1 MAEQLKQNM
10 IKFIHTADI
19 HFGVENYGRIDP
31 KTGIHSRLLDFVNA
45 LNFCIDHAIKEQVDF
60 FLFSGDAYKTP
71 HPTQTQQKMLL
82 ECFLR
87 LYKAKIP
94 AIIVVGNHDH
104 PLSFGKVNALDL
116 FGALPLDGFYVVDE
130 PRHIALQTKHG
141 PVNIIGIPWPTR
153 NTVSISEKH
162 AHKSAI
168 EITQYISR
176 GVAHIIENFAGKLD
190 PAVPAVLAGHLTVS
204 NGIFSGSEKRAI
216 YGTDPVLLPSQLAIQ
231 PFDYVALGH
240 LHRYQDLNPSGYPPV
255 VYAGSIERIDF
266 GERKEDKGFCV
277 VALESKGNTSVEFV
291 KTPQRAFIQ
300 IEHDLRLF
308 QPSPSRA
315 MADRPGIPDSEPGIL
330 SSAKDAGHES
340 QTESLINEIKKHNV
354 KDAVIKILYHI
365 PPGTKDE
372 VDLRAI
378 QRACADAMFVVG
390 IIPIRQAEGRERR
403 IGAATMNMDL
413 KCLLHAYFENKPEL
427 KDKVDGLI
435 EKALM
440 LQEESSNQVEG

>member
-1 MAEQLKQNM
+1 M
-10 IKFIHTADI
+10 IKFVHTADI
-19 HFGVENYGRIDP
+19 HFGVENYGKLDP

-45 LNFCIDHAIKEQVDF
+45 LNFCIDHAIKEKVDF

-71 HPTQTQQKMLL
+71 HPTQTQQKLLL

-116 FGALPLDGFYVVDE
+116 FGQLPLDGFYVVDE
-130 PRHIALQTKHG
+130 PRHIALETAHG

-176 GVAHIIENFAGKLD
+176 GVSHIIENFAKQLD
-190 PAVPAVLAGHLTVS
+190 PEIPAVLAGHLTVS

-216 YGTDPVLLPSQLAIQ
+216 YGTDPVLLPSQLAIT

-240 LHRYQDLNPSGYPPV
+240 LHRYQNLNPNGYPPV

-277 VALESKGNTSVEFV
+277 VTLENKGNTSIEFI

-300 IEHDLRLF
+300 IELDLNAN
-308 QPSPSRA
+308 SN
-315 MADRPGIPDSEPGIL
+315 ET
-330 SSAKDAGHES
+330 
-340 QTESLINEIKKHNV
+340 QTEQLINEIKKHSIE
-354 KDAVIKILYHI
+354 DAVLKILYHL
-365 PPGTKDE
+365 PAGTKDE

-378 QRACADAMFVVG
+378 QRACAPAMFVVG
-390 IIPIRQAEGRERR
+390 IIPIRPAETRERR
-403 IGAATMNMDL
+403 IGAATMEMDL
-413 KCLLHAYFENKPEL
+413 KSLLHAYFESKPEL
-427 KDKVDGLI
+427 KDKEDALI

-440 LQEESSNQVEG
+440 LQQESMEQQDT